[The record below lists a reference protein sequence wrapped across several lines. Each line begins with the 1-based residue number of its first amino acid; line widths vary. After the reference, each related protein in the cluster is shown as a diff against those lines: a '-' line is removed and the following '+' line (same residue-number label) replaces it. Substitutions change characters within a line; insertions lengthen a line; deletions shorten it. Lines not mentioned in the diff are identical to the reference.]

1 MANLKELKNRITSVT
16 STQKIT
22 KAMQM
27 VAAAKLRR
35 AQEAAEQSR
44 PYAQRMER
52 MIASV
57 ASNLP
62 SLDTAPPMVVGSGK
76 DDVHL
81 LVVVTAERG
90 LCGAFNSNI
99 VRAVRRRVV
108 ELRDAGKTVKLYCV
122 GRKGQE
128 SLRRDLDDLIV
139 EYITLREVRQL
150 SFADARPIAEQIS
163 QMFTDGQFDVC
174 TVFYNAFKSVI
185 SQVVTDQQLIPV
197 KLPDPE
203 AVAAAGTGDDGA
215 VDLGGAIYEYEPE
228 ENDLLGV
235 LVPRNMAV
243 QIYRSLLES
252 GAAEHAARMTSMDSA
267 TRNAGDMIDGLTL
280 TYNRTRQAIIT
291 KELIEIVSGAEAL

>member
-35 AQEAAEQSR
+35 AQEAAENSR

-62 SLDTAPPMVVGSGK
+62 SLDAAPPLVVGTGK

-90 LCGAFNSNI
+90 LCGAFNTNI
-99 VRAVRRRVV
+99 VRTVRARAR
-108 ELRDAGKTVKLYCV
+108 ELKDSGKTVKLFCV

-128 SLRRDLDDLIV
+128 SLRRDMEDDIV
-139 EYITLREVRQL
+139 EYVTLRDVKQL
-150 SFADARPIAEQIS
+150 SFTDIRQVAEQIS
-163 QMFTDGQFDVC
+163 QMFADGEFDVC
-174 TVFYNAFKSVI
+174 TVYFNAFKSVI

-197 KLPDPE
+197 KLPDPDAE
-203 AVAAAGTGDDGA
+203 ADEDT

-235 LVPRNMAV
+235 LVPRNISV

-252 GAAEHAARMTSMDSA
+252 SAAEQAARMTSMDSA
-267 TRNAGDMIDGLTL
+267 TRNAGDMIDALTL

>member
-35 AQEAAEQSR
+35 AQEAAENSR

-62 SLDTAPPMVVGSGK
+62 SLDVAPPMVVGRGK
-76 DDVHL
+76 DDIHL

-90 LCGAFNSNI
+90 LCGAFNTNI
-99 VRAVRRRVV
+99 VRTVRAKAR
-108 ELRDAGKTVKLYCV
+108 ELKEIGKTVKLFCV

-128 SLRRDLDDLIV
+128 SLRRDMEDDIV
-139 EYITLREVRQL
+139 EYITLRDVKQL
-150 SFADARPIAEQIS
+150 SFADIRPVAEKIS
-163 QMFTDGQFDVC
+163 QMFADDEFDVC
-174 TVFYNAFKSVI
+174 TVYFNAFKSVI

-197 KLPDPE
+197 KLPDPDAE
-203 AVAAAGTGDDGA
+203 ANEDM

-235 LVPRNMAV
+235 LVPRNISV

-252 GAAEHAARMTSMDSA
+252 SAAEQAARMTSMDNA
-267 TRNAGDMIDGLTL
+267 TRNAGDMIDALTL

>member
-35 AQEAAEQSR
+35 AQDAAEQSR
-44 PYAQRMER
+44 PYAERMER

-99 VRAVRRRVV
+99 VRAIRRRVI
-108 ELRDAGKTVKLYCV
+108 ELRNGDKTVKLYCV

-128 SLRRDLDDLIV
+128 SLRRDLSDLIV
-139 EYITLREVRQL
+139 EYVTLREVRQL
-150 SFADARPIAEQIS
+150 SFANARPIAEQIA
-163 QMFTDGQFDVC
+163 QMFNDGEFDVC
-174 TVFYNAFKSVI
+174 TVYYNAFKSVI
-185 SQVVTDQQLIPV
+185 SQIVTDQQLIPV
-197 KLPDPE
+197 KLPE
-203 AVAAAGTGDDGA
+203 ASAAASEADNA
-215 VDLGGAIYEYEPE
+215 ADLGGAIYEYEPE

-243 QIYRSLLES
+243 QIYRALLES

>member
-35 AQEAAEQSR
+35 AQEAAENSR

-62 SLDTAPPMVVGSGK
+62 SLDVAPPMVVGRGK
-76 DDVHL
+76 DDIHL

-90 LCGAFNSNI
+90 LCGAFNTNI
-99 VRAVRRRVV
+99 VRTVRAKARKLK
-108 ELRDAGKTVKLYCV
+108 EIGKTVKLFCV

-128 SLRRDLDDLIV
+128 SLRRDMEDDIV
-139 EYITLREVRQL
+139 EYITLRDVKQL
-150 SFADARPIAEQIS
+150 SFADIRPVAEKIS
-163 QMFTDGQFDVC
+163 QMFADDEFDVC
-174 TVFYNAFKSVI
+174 TVYFNAFKSVI

-197 KLPDPE
+197 KLPDPDAE
-203 AVAAAGTGDDGA
+203 ADEDT
-215 VDLGGAIYEYEPE
+215 VDLGGAIFEYEPE

-235 LVPRNMAV
+235 LVPRNISV

-252 GAAEHAARMTSMDSA
+252 SAAEQAARMTSMDNA
-267 TRNAGDMIDGLTL
+267 TRNAGDMIDALTL

>member
-62 SLDTAPPMVVGSGK
+62 SLDNAPPLVAGTGK
-76 DDVHL
+76 EDVHL

-90 LCGAFNSNI
+90 LCGAFNTNVI
-99 VRAVRRRVV
+99 RAVRRRAV
-108 ELRDAGKTVKLYCV
+108 ELRDQGKEVKLFCV
-122 GRKGQE
+122 GRKGEE
-128 SLRRDLDDLIV
+128 SLRRDMGDDIV
-139 EYITLREVRQL
+139 EYVTLREVKNI
-150 SFADARPIAEQIS
+150 SFVDARPIAEKLS
-163 QMFTDGQFDVC
+163 QMSTDGEFDVC
-174 TVFYNAFKSVI
+174 TVYYNAFKSVI
-185 SQVVTDQQLIPV
+185 SQVVTAQQLIPV
-197 KLPDPE
+197 SLPDE
-203 AVAAAGTGDDGA
+203 DAVADEDA
-215 VDLGGAIYEYEPE
+215 VDLGGAIYDYEPE
-228 ENDLLGV
+228 EDDLLGV
-235 LVPRNMAV
+235 LVPRNMSV

-252 GAAEHAARMTSMDSA
+252 GAAEHAARMTSMDNA

>member
-35 AQEAAEQSR
+35 AQEAAENSR

-62 SLDTAPPMVVGSGK
+62 SLDAAPPMVVGTGK

-90 LCGAFNSNI
+90 LCGAFNTNI
-99 VRAVRRRVV
+99 VRTVRARAR
-108 ELRDAGKTVKLYCV
+108 ELKDSGKTVKLFCV

-128 SLRRDLDDLIV
+128 SLRRDMEDDIV
-139 EYITLREVRQL
+139 EYVTLRDVKQL
-150 SFADARPIAEQIS
+150 SFADIRQVAEKIS
-163 QMFTDGQFDVC
+163 QMFADGEFDVC
-174 TVFYNAFKSVI
+174 TVYFNAFKSVI

-197 KLPDPE
+197 KLPDPDAE
-203 AVAAAGTGDDGA
+203 ADENS

-235 LVPRNMAV
+235 LVPRNISV

-252 GAAEHAARMTSMDSA
+252 SAAEQAARMTSMDNA
-267 TRNAGDMIDGLTL
+267 TRNAGDMIDALTL

>member
-35 AQEAAEQSR
+35 AQDAAEQSR
-44 PYAQRMER
+44 PYAERMER

-99 VRAVRRRVV
+99 VRAIRRRVI
-108 ELRDAGKTVKLYCV
+108 ELRNGDKTVKLYCV

-128 SLRRDLDDLIV
+128 SLRRDLSDLIV
-139 EYITLREVRQL
+139 EYVTLREVRQL
-150 SFADARPIAEQIS
+150 SFANARPIAEQIA
-163 QMFTDGQFDVC
+163 QMFSDGEFDVC
-174 TVFYNAFKSVI
+174 TVYYNAFKSVI

-197 KLPDPE
+197 KLPE
-203 AVAAAGTGDDGA
+203 ASAAASEADNA
-215 VDLGGAIYEYEPE
+215 ADLGGAIYEYEPE

-243 QIYRSLLES
+243 QIYRALLES

>member
-35 AQEAAEQSR
+35 AQEAAENSR

-62 SLDTAPPMVVGSGK
+62 SLDVSPPMVVGRGK
-76 DDVHL
+76 DDIHL

-90 LCGAFNSNI
+90 LCGAFNTNI
-99 VRAVRRRVV
+99 VRTVRAKAR
-108 ELRDAGKTVKLYCV
+108 ELKEIGKTVKLFCV

-128 SLRRDLDDLIV
+128 SLRRDMEDDIV
-139 EYITLREVRQL
+139 EYITLRDVKQL
-150 SFADARPIAEQIS
+150 SFADIRPVAEKIS
-163 QMFTDGQFDVC
+163 QMFADDEFDVC
-174 TVFYNAFKSVI
+174 TVYFNAFKSVI

-197 KLPDPE
+197 KLPDPDAE
-203 AVAAAGTGDDGA
+203 ADEDT

-235 LVPRNMAV
+235 LVPRNISV

-252 GAAEHAARMTSMDSA
+252 SAAEQAARMTSMDNA
-267 TRNAGDMIDGLTL
+267 TRNAGDMIDALTL

>member
-35 AQEAAEQSR
+35 AQEAAVNSR

-62 SLDTAPPMVVGSGK
+62 SLDVAPPMVVGRGK
-76 DDVHL
+76 DDIHL

-90 LCGAFNSNI
+90 LCGAFNTNI
-99 VRAVRRRVV
+99 VRTVRAKAR
-108 ELRDAGKTVKLYCV
+108 ELKEIGKTVKLFCV

-128 SLRRDLDDLIV
+128 SLRRDMEDDIV
-139 EYITLREVRQL
+139 EYITLRDVKQL
-150 SFADARPIAEQIS
+150 SFADIRPVAEKIS
-163 QMFTDGQFDVC
+163 QMFADDEFDVC
-174 TVFYNAFKSVI
+174 TVYFNAFKSVI

-197 KLPDPE
+197 KLPDPDAE
-203 AVAAAGTGDDGA
+203 ADEDT
-215 VDLGGAIYEYEPE
+215 VDLGGAIFEYEPE

-235 LVPRNMAV
+235 LVPRNISV

-252 GAAEHAARMTSMDSA
+252 SAAEQAARMTSMDNA
-267 TRNAGDMIDGLTL
+267 TRNAGDMIDALTL

>member
-44 PYAQRMER
+44 PYANRMER

-62 SLDTAPPMVVGSGK
+62 SLDSAPPLVVGSGK

-99 VRAVRRRVV
+99 VRAVRQKAK
-108 ELRDAGKTVKLYCV
+108 ELQEEGKTVKLFCV
-122 GRKGQE
+122 GRKGEE
-128 SLRRDLDDLIV
+128 SLRRDMEDRIA
-139 EYITLREVRQL
+139 EYITLREVKNL
-150 SFADARPIAEQIS
+150 TFADARPIAEKLS
-163 QMFTDGQFDVC
+163 QMFNDGEFDVC

-185 SQVVTDQQLIPV
+185 SQVVTEQQLIPV

-203 AVAAAGTGDDGA
+203 AADDDDA
-215 VDLGGAIYEYEPE
+215 VDLGGAIYDYEPE

-235 LVPRNMAV
+235 LVPRNMSV

-252 GAAEHAARMTSMDSA
+252 SAAEQAARMTSMDNA
-267 TRNAGDMIDGLTL
+267 TRNAGDMIDSLTL

>member
-35 AQEAAEQSR
+35 AQDAAEQSR
-44 PYAQRMER
+44 PYAERMER

-99 VRAVRRRVV
+99 VRAIRRRVI
-108 ELRDAGKTVKLYCV
+108 ELRNGDKTVKLYCV

-128 SLRRDLDDLIV
+128 SLRRDLSDLIV
-139 EYITLREVRQL
+139 EYVTLREVRQL
-150 SFADARPIAEQIS
+150 SFANARPIAEQIA
-163 QMFTDGQFDVC
+163 QMFSDGEFDVC
-174 TVFYNAFKSVI
+174 TVYYNAFKSVI
-185 SQVVTDQQLIPV
+185 SQIVTDQQLIPV
-197 KLPDPE
+197 KLRE
-203 AVAAAGTGDDGA
+203 ASAAASEADNA
-215 VDLGGAIYEYEPE
+215 ADLGGAIYEYEPE

-243 QIYRSLLES
+243 QIYRALLES

>member
-1 MANLKELKNRITSVT
+1 MANLKELKNRITSVK

-44 PYAQRMER
+44 PYAERMER

-62 SLDTAPPMVVGSGK
+62 SLDNAPPLVVGTGK
-76 DDVHL
+76 DGVHL
-81 LVVVTAERG
+81 LVAVTAERG

-99 VRAVRRRVV
+99 IRAVRRRAI
-108 ELRDAGKTVKLYCV
+108 ELQDQGKTVKLFCV
-122 GRKGQE
+122 GRKGEE
-128 SLRRDLDDLIV
+128 SLRRDMADIIV
-139 EYITLREVRQL
+139 EYVTLREVKNI
-150 SFADARPIAEQIS
+150 SFADARPIAEKLS
-163 QMFTDGQFDVC
+163 QMFTDGEFDVC
-174 TVFYNAFKSVI
+174 TVYYNAFKSVI
-185 SQVVTDQQLIPV
+185 SQVVTAQQLIPV
-197 KLPDPE
+197 SLPDPE
-203 AVAAAGTGDDGA
+203 AATDDDA

-235 LVPRNMAV
+235 LVPRNMSV

-252 GAAEHAARMTSMDSA
+252 GAAEHAARMTSMDNA

>member
-35 AQEAAEQSR
+35 AQEAAENSR

-62 SLDTAPPMVVGSGK
+62 SLDAAPPLVVGTGK

-81 LVVVTAERG
+81 MVVVTAERG
-90 LCGAFNSNI
+90 LCGAFNTNI
-99 VRAVRRRVV
+99 VRTVRARAR
-108 ELRDAGKTVKLYCV
+108 ELKDSGKTVKLFCV

-128 SLRRDLDDLIV
+128 SLRRDMEDDIV
-139 EYITLREVRQL
+139 EYVTLRDVKQL
-150 SFADARPIAEQIS
+150 SFADIRQVAEKIS
-163 QMFTDGQFDVC
+163 QMFADGEFDVC
-174 TVFYNAFKSVI
+174 TVYFNAFKSVI

-197 KLPDPE
+197 KLPDPDAE
-203 AVAAAGTGDDGA
+203 ADEDSVG
-215 VDLGGAIYEYEPE
+215 LGGAIYEYEPE

-235 LVPRNMAV
+235 LVPRNISV

-252 GAAEHAARMTSMDSA
+252 SAAEQAARMTSMDNA
-267 TRNAGDMIDGLTL
+267 TRNAGDMIDALTL

>member
-35 AQEAAEQSR
+35 AQEAAENSR

-62 SLDTAPPMVVGSGK
+62 SLDAAPPMVVGTGK

-90 LCGAFNSNI
+90 LCGAFNTNI
-99 VRAVRRRVV
+99 VRTVRARAR
-108 ELRDAGKTVKLYCV
+108 ELKDSGKTVKLFCV

-128 SLRRDLDDLIV
+128 SLRRDMEDDIV
-139 EYITLREVRQL
+139 EYVTLRDIKQL
-150 SFADARPIAEQIS
+150 SFADIRQVAEKIS
-163 QMFTDGQFDVC
+163 QMFADGEFDVC
-174 TVFYNAFKSVI
+174 TVYFNAFKSVI

-197 KLPDPE
+197 KLPDPDAE
-203 AVAAAGTGDDGA
+203 ADEDS

-235 LVPRNMAV
+235 LVPRNISV

-252 GAAEHAARMTSMDSA
+252 SAAEQAARMTSMDNA
-267 TRNAGDMIDGLTL
+267 TRNAGDMIDALTL

>member
-35 AQEAAEQSR
+35 AQEAAENSR

-62 SLDTAPPMVVGSGK
+62 SLDVAPPMVVGRGK
-76 DDVHL
+76 VDIHL

-90 LCGAFNSNI
+90 LCGAFNTNI
-99 VRAVRRRVV
+99 VRTVRAKAR
-108 ELRDAGKTVKLYCV
+108 ELKKIGKTVKLFCV

-128 SLRRDLDDLIV
+128 SLRRDMEDDII
-139 EYITLREVRQL
+139 EYITLRDVKQL
-150 SFADARPIAEQIS
+150 SFADIRPVAEKIT
-163 QMFTDGQFDVC
+163 QMFSDDEFDVC
-174 TVFYNAFKSVI
+174 TVYFNAFKSVI

-197 KLPDPE
+197 KLPAPDAE
-203 AVAAAGTGDDGA
+203 ADEDS

-235 LVPRNMAV
+235 LVPRNISV

-252 GAAEHAARMTSMDSA
+252 SAAEQAARMTSMDNA
-267 TRNAGDMIDGLTL
+267 TRNAGDMIDALTL

>member
-35 AQEAAEQSR
+35 AQEAAENSR

-62 SLDTAPPMVVGSGK
+62 SLDVAPPMVVGRGK
-76 DDVHL
+76 DDIHL

-90 LCGAFNSNI
+90 LCGAFNTNI
-99 VRAVRRRVV
+99 VRTVRAKAR
-108 ELRDAGKTVKLYCV
+108 ELKEIGKSVKLFCV

-128 SLRRDLDDLIV
+128 GLRRDMEDDIV
-139 EYITLREVRQL
+139 EYVTLRDVKQL
-150 SFADARPIAEQIS
+150 SFADIRPVAEKIT
-163 QMFTDGQFDVC
+163 QMFADGEFDVC
-174 TVFYNAFKSVI
+174 TVYFNAFKSVI

-197 KLPDPE
+197 KLPDPDAE
-203 AVAAAGTGDDGA
+203 ADEDT
-215 VDLGGAIYEYEPE
+215 VDLGGAIFEYEPE

-235 LVPRNMAV
+235 LVPRNISV

-252 GAAEHAARMTSMDSA
+252 SAAEQAARMTSMDNA
-267 TRNAGDMIDGLTL
+267 TRNAGDMIDALTL

>member
-35 AQEAAEQSR
+35 AQEAAENSR

-62 SLDTAPPMVVGSGK
+62 SLDAAPPMVVGTGK

-90 LCGAFNSNI
+90 LCGAFNTNI
-99 VRAVRRRVV
+99 VRTVRARAR
-108 ELRDAGKTVKLYCV
+108 ELKDSGKTIKLFCV

-128 SLRRDLDDLIV
+128 SLRRDMEDDIV
-139 EYITLREVRQL
+139 EYVTLRDVKQL
-150 SFADARPIAEQIS
+150 SFADIRQVAEKIS
-163 QMFTDGQFDVC
+163 QMFADGEFDVC
-174 TVFYNAFKSVI
+174 TVYFNAFKSVI

-197 KLPDPE
+197 KLPDPDAE
-203 AVAAAGTGDDGA
+203 ADEDS

-235 LVPRNMAV
+235 LVPRNISV

-252 GAAEHAARMTSMDSA
+252 SAAEQAARMTSMDNA
-267 TRNAGDMIDGLTL
+267 TRNAGDMIDALTL

>member
-35 AQEAAEQSR
+35 AQEAAENSR

-62 SLDTAPPMVVGSGK
+62 SLDVAPPMVVGRGK
-76 DDVHL
+76 DDIHL

-90 LCGAFNSNI
+90 LCGAFNTNI
-99 VRAVRRRVV
+99 VRTVRAKAR
-108 ELRDAGKTVKLYCV
+108 ELKEIGKSVKLFCV

-128 SLRRDLDDLIV
+128 GLRRDMEDDIV
-139 EYITLREVRQL
+139 EYVTLRDVKQL
-150 SFADARPIAEQIS
+150 SFADIRPVAEKIT
-163 QMFTDGQFDVC
+163 QMFADGEFDVC
-174 TVFYNAFKSVI
+174 TVYFNAFKSVI

-197 KLPDPE
+197 KLPDPDAE
-203 AVAAAGTGDDGA
+203 ADEDMVE
-215 VDLGGAIYEYEPE
+215 LGGAIYEYEPE

-235 LVPRNMAV
+235 LVPRNISV

-252 GAAEHAARMTSMDSA
+252 SAAEQAARMTSMDNA
-267 TRNAGDMIDGLTL
+267 TRNAGDMIDALTL

>member
-35 AQEAAEQSR
+35 AQEAAENSR

-57 ASNLP
+57 AANLP
-62 SLDTAPPMVVGSGK
+62 SLDTAPPLVVGTGK

-81 LVVVTAERG
+81 LLVVTAERG
-90 LCGAFNSNI
+90 LCGAFNTNI
-99 VRAVRRRVV
+99 IRAVQKKTRA
-108 ELRDAGKTVKLYCV
+108 LRDAGKTVKLFCV

-128 SLRRDLDDLIV
+128 GLRRDFGDLIV
-139 EYITLREVRQL
+139 EYITLRDVKQM
-150 SFADARPIAEQIS
+150 SFADIRPIAEKLL
-163 QMFTDGQFDVC
+163 QMFTDGEFDVC
-174 TVFYNAFKSVI
+174 TLYFNAFKSVI

-197 KLPDPE
+197 KLPDADAE
-203 AVAAAGTGDDGA
+203 IDEDAD
-215 VDLGGAIYEYEPE
+215 DLGGAIYEYEPE
-228 ENDLLGV
+228 EDDLLGV
-235 LVPRNMAV
+235 LVPRNISV

-252 GAAEHAARMTSMDSA
+252 GAAEQAARMTSMDNA
-267 TRNAGDMIDGLTL
+267 TRNAGDMIDSLTL

>member
-35 AQEAAEQSR
+35 AQEAAENSR

-57 ASNLP
+57 TANLP
-62 SLDTAPPMVVGSGK
+62 SLDTAPPLVVGTGK

-81 LVVVTAERG
+81 LLVVTAERG
-90 LCGAFNSNI
+90 LCGAFNTNI
-99 VRAVRRRVV
+99 IRAVQAKVRA
-108 ELRDAGKTVKLYCV
+108 LRDAGKQVKLFCV

-128 SLRRDLDDLIV
+128 GLRRELGDEIV
-139 EYITLREVRQL
+139 EYVTLRDVKQL
-150 SFADARPIAEQIS
+150 SFADIRPIAEKLS
-163 QMFTDGQFDVC
+163 QMFTDGEFDVC
-174 TVFYNAFKSVI
+174 TLYYNAFKSVI

-197 KLPDPE
+197 KLPDAE
-203 AVAAAGTGDDGA
+203 AEADEDA

-228 ENDLLGV
+228 EDDLLGV
-235 LVPRNMAV
+235 LVPRNIAV

-252 GAAEHAARMTSMDSA
+252 GAAEQAARMTSMDNA
-267 TRNAGDMIDGLTL
+267 TRNAGDMIDSLTL

>member
-62 SLDTAPPMVVGSGK
+62 SLDNAPPLVAGTGK
-76 DDVHL
+76 EDVHL

-90 LCGAFNSNI
+90 LCGAFNTNVI
-99 VRAVRRRVV
+99 RAVRRRAV
-108 ELRDAGKTVKLYCV
+108 ELRDQGKEVKLFCV
-122 GRKGQE
+122 GRKGEE
-128 SLRRDLDDLIV
+128 SLRRDMGDDIV
-139 EYITLREVRQL
+139 EYVTLREVKNI
-150 SFADARPIAEQIS
+150 SFVDARPIAEKLS
-163 QMFTDGQFDVC
+163 QMFTDGEFDVC
-174 TVFYNAFKSVI
+174 TVYYNAFKSVI
-185 SQVVTDQQLIPV
+185 SQVVTAQQLIPV
-197 KLPDPE
+197 SLPDE
-203 AVAAAGTGDDGA
+203 DAVADEDA
-215 VDLGGAIYEYEPE
+215 VDLGGAIYDYEPE
-228 ENDLLGV
+228 EDDLLGV
-235 LVPRNMAV
+235 LVPRNMSV

-252 GAAEHAARMTSMDSA
+252 GAAEHAARMTSMDNA
-267 TRNAGDMIDGLTL
+267 TRNAGDLIDGLTL

>member
-35 AQEAAEQSR
+35 AQEAAENSR

-62 SLDTAPPMVVGSGK
+62 SLDVAPPMVVGRGK
-76 DDVHL
+76 DDIHL

-90 LCGAFNSNI
+90 LCGAFNTNI
-99 VRAVRRRVV
+99 VRTVRAKAR
-108 ELRDAGKTVKLYCV
+108 ELKEIGKTVKLFCV

-128 SLRRDLDDLIV
+128 SLRRDMEDDIV
-139 EYITLREVRQL
+139 EYITLRDVKQL
-150 SFADARPIAEQIS
+150 SFADIRPVAEKIS
-163 QMFTDGQFDVC
+163 QMFADDEFDVC
-174 TVFYNAFKSVI
+174 TVYFNAFKSVI

-197 KLPDPE
+197 KLPDPDAE
-203 AVAAAGTGDDGA
+203 ADEDT

-235 LVPRNMAV
+235 LVPRNISV

-252 GAAEHAARMTSMDSA
+252 SAAEQAARMTSMDNA
-267 TRNAGDMIDGLTL
+267 TRNAGDMIDALTL

>member
-35 AQEAAEQSR
+35 AQEAAENSR

-52 MIASV
+52 MISSV
-57 ASNLP
+57 AANLP
-62 SLDTAPPMVVGSGK
+62 SLDTAPPLVVGTGK

-81 LVVVTAERG
+81 LLVVTAERG
-90 LCGAFNSNI
+90 LCGAFNTNI
-99 VRAVRRRVV
+99 IRAVQKETRA
-108 ELRDAGKTVKLYCV
+108 LRDAGKTVKLFCV
-122 GRKGQE
+122 GRKGLE
-128 SLRRDLDDLIV
+128 GLRRDFGDLIV
-139 EYITLREVRQL
+139 EYVTLRDVKQL
-150 SFADARPIAEQIS
+150 SFSDIRPIAEKLS
-163 QMFTDGQFDVC
+163 QMFADGEFDVC
-174 TVFYNAFKSVI
+174 TLYFNAFKSVI

-197 KLPDPE
+197 KLPE
-203 AVAAAGTGDDGA
+203 AEAESAENAGGDAD
-215 VDLGGAIYEYEPE
+215 DLGGAIYEYEPE

-235 LVPRNMAV
+235 LVPRNISV

-252 GAAEHAARMTSMDSA
+252 GAAEQAARMTSMDNA
-267 TRNAGDMIDGLTL
+267 TRNAGDMIDSLTL

>member
-35 AQEAAEQSR
+35 AQEAAENSR

-62 SLDTAPPMVVGSGK
+62 SLDAAPPMVVGTGK

-90 LCGAFNSNI
+90 LCGAFNTNI
-99 VRAVRRRVV
+99 VRAVRAKAR
-108 ELRDAGKTVKLYCV
+108 ELKDSGKTVKLFCV

-128 SLRRDLDDLIV
+128 SLRRDMEDDIV
-139 EYITLREVRQL
+139 EYVTLRDVKQL
-150 SFADARPIAEQIS
+150 SFADIRPVAEKIS
-163 QMFTDGQFDVC
+163 QMFSDSEFDVC
-174 TVFYNAFKSVI
+174 TVYFNAFKSVI
-185 SQVVTDQQLIPV
+185 SQIVTDQQLIPV
-197 KLPDPE
+197 KLPDPDAE
-203 AVAAAGTGDDGA
+203 ADEDT

-235 LVPRNMAV
+235 LVPRNISV

-252 GAAEHAARMTSMDSA
+252 SAAEQAARMTSMDNA
-267 TRNAGDMIDGLTL
+267 TRNAGDMIDALTL

>member
-35 AQEAAEQSR
+35 AQEAAENSR

-62 SLDTAPPMVVGSGK
+62 SLDAAPPMVVGTGK

-90 LCGAFNSNI
+90 LCGAFNTNI
-99 VRAVRRRVV
+99 VRTVRARAR
-108 ELRDAGKTVKLYCV
+108 ELKDSGKTVKLFCV

-128 SLRRDLDDLIV
+128 SLRRDMEDDIV
-139 EYITLREVRQL
+139 EYVTLRDVKQL
-150 SFADARPIAEQIS
+150 SFADIRQVAEKVS
-163 QMFTDGQFDVC
+163 QMFADGEFDVC
-174 TVFYNAFKSVI
+174 TVYFNAFKSVI

-197 KLPDPE
+197 KLPDPDAE
-203 AVAAAGTGDDGA
+203 ADEDM
-215 VDLGGAIYEYEPE
+215 VDLGGAIYEFEPE

-235 LVPRNMAV
+235 LVPRNISI

-252 GAAEHAARMTSMDSA
+252 SAAEQAARMTSMDNA
-267 TRNAGDMIDGLTL
+267 TRNAGDMIDALTL

>member
-35 AQEAAEQSR
+35 AQEVAEQSR

-62 SLDTAPPMVVGSGK
+62 SLDNAPPLVAGTGK
-76 DDVHL
+76 EDVHL

-90 LCGAFNSNI
+90 LCGAFNTNVI
-99 VRAVRRRVV
+99 RAVRRRAV
-108 ELRDAGKTVKLYCV
+108 ELRDQGKEVKLFCV
-122 GRKGQE
+122 GRKGEE
-128 SLRRDLDDLIV
+128 SLRRDMGDDIV
-139 EYITLREVRQL
+139 EYVTLREVKNI
-150 SFADARPIAEQIS
+150 SFVDARPIAEKLS
-163 QMFTDGQFDVC
+163 QMFTDGEFDVC
-174 TVFYNAFKSVI
+174 TVYYNAFKSVI
-185 SQVVTDQQLIPV
+185 SQVVTAQQLIPV
-197 KLPDPE
+197 SLPDE
-203 AVAAAGTGDDGA
+203 DAVADEDA
-215 VDLGGAIYEYEPE
+215 VDLGGAIYDYEPE
-228 ENDLLGV
+228 EDDLLGV
-235 LVPRNMAV
+235 LVPRNMSV

-252 GAAEHAARMTSMDSA
+252 GAAEHAARMTSMDNA

>member
-35 AQEAAEQSR
+35 AQDAAEQSR

-99 VRAVRRRVV
+99 VRAIRRQVIA
-108 ELRDAGKTVKLYCV
+108 LRNDGKTVKLYCV

-128 SLRRDLDDLIV
+128 SLRRDLEDLIV
-139 EYITLREVRQL
+139 EYVTLREVRQL
-150 SFADARPIAEQIS
+150 SFANARPIAEQIA
-163 QMFTDGQFDVC
+163 QMFNDGEFDVC
-174 TVFYNAFKSVI
+174 TVYYNAFKSVI

-203 AVAAAGTGDDGA
+203 AAAAAEGGDDGA

-243 QIYRSLLES
+243 QIYRALLES

>member
-35 AQEAAEQSR
+35 AQEAAENSR

-57 ASNLP
+57 TANLP
-62 SLDTAPPMVVGSGK
+62 SLDTAPPLVVGTGK

-81 LVVVTAERG
+81 LLVVTAERG
-90 LCGAFNSNI
+90 LCGAFNTNI
-99 VRAVRRRVV
+99 IRAVQAKVRA
-108 ELRDAGKTVKLYCV
+108 LRDAGKTVKLFCV

-128 SLRRDLDDLIV
+128 GLRRDLGDQIV
-139 EYITLREVRQL
+139 EYVTLRDVKRL
-150 SFADARPIAEQIS
+150 SFADIRPIAEKLS
-163 QMFTDGQFDVC
+163 QMFADGEFDVC
-174 TVFYNAFKSVI
+174 TLYYNAFKSVI

-197 KLPDPE
+197 KLPDAE
-203 AVAAAGTGDDGA
+203 AEAEEDA

-228 ENDLLGV
+228 EEDLLGV
-235 LVPRNMAV
+235 LVPRNIAV

-252 GAAEHAARMTSMDSA
+252 GAAEQAARMTSMDNA
-267 TRNAGDMIDGLTL
+267 TRNAGDMIDSLTL

>member
-35 AQEAAEQSR
+35 AQEAAENSR

-62 SLDTAPPMVVGSGK
+62 SLDVAPPMVVGRGK
-76 DDVHL
+76 DDIHL

-90 LCGAFNSNI
+90 LCGAFNTNI
-99 VRAVRRRVV
+99 VRTVRAKAR
-108 ELRDAGKTVKLYCV
+108 ELKEIGKTVKLFCV

-128 SLRRDLDDLIV
+128 SLRRDMEDDIV
-139 EYITLREVRQL
+139 EYITLRDVKQL
-150 SFADARPIAEQIS
+150 SFADIRPVAEKIS
-163 QMFTDGQFDVC
+163 QMFADDEFDED
-174 TVFYNAFKSVI
+174 T
-185 SQVVTDQQLIPV
+185 
-197 KLPDPE
+197 
-203 AVAAAGTGDDGA
+203 
-215 VDLGGAIYEYEPE
+215 VDLGGAIFEYEPE

-235 LVPRNMAV
+235 LVPRNISV

-252 GAAEHAARMTSMDSA
+252 SAAEQAARMTSMDNA
-267 TRNAGDMIDGLTL
+267 TRNAGDMIDALTL

>member
-35 AQEAAEQSR
+35 AQEAAVNSR

-62 SLDTAPPMVVGSGK
+62 SLDAAPPLVVGTGK

-90 LCGAFNSNI
+90 LCGAFNTNI
-99 VRAVRRRVV
+99 VRTVRAKARALK
-108 ELRDAGKTVKLYCV
+108 EIGKSVKLFCV

-128 SLRRDLDDLIV
+128 GLRRDMEDDIV
-139 EYITLREVRQL
+139 EYVTLRDVKQL
-150 SFADARPIAEQIS
+150 SFADIRPVAEKIS
-163 QMFTDGQFDVC
+163 QMFADDEFDVC
-174 TVFYNAFKSVI
+174 TVYFNAFKSVI

-197 KLPDPE
+197 KLPDPDAE
-203 AVAAAGTGDDGA
+203 ADEDT
-215 VDLGGAIYEYEPE
+215 VDLGGAIFEYEPE

-235 LVPRNMAV
+235 LVPRNISV

-252 GAAEHAARMTSMDSA
+252 SAAEQAARMTSMDNA
-267 TRNAGDMIDGLTL
+267 TRNAGDMIDALTL

>member
-35 AQEAAEQSR
+35 AQEAAENSR

-57 ASNLP
+57 AANLP
-62 SLDTAPPMVVGSGK
+62 SLDTAPPLVVGTGK

-81 LVVVTAERG
+81 LLVVTAERG
-90 LCGAFNSNI
+90 LCGAFNTNI
-99 VRAVRRRVV
+99 IRAVQKETRA
-108 ELRDAGKTVKLYCV
+108 LRDAGKTVKLFCV

-128 SLRRDLDDLIV
+128 GLRRDFGDLIV
-139 EYITLREVRQL
+139 EYVTLRDVKQL
-150 SFADARPIAEQIS
+150 SFSDIRPIAEKLS
-163 QMFTDGQFDVC
+163 QMFTDGEFDVC
-174 TVFYNAFKSVI
+174 TLYFNAFKSVI

-197 KLPDPE
+197 KLPE
-203 AVAAAGTGDDGA
+203 AEAESAKNAGGDAD
-215 VDLGGAIYEYEPE
+215 DLGGAIYEYEPE
-228 ENDLLGV
+228 ENDLLGI
-235 LVPRNMAV
+235 LVPRNISV

-252 GAAEHAARMTSMDSA
+252 GAAEQAARMTSMDNA
-267 TRNAGDMIDGLTL
+267 TRNAGDMINDLTQS
-280 TYNRTRQAIIT
+280 YNRQRQAVIT
-291 KELIEIVSGAEAL
+291 KELIEIISGADAL

>member
-44 PYAQRMER
+44 PYAERMER

-99 VRAVRRRVV
+99 VRAVRRRVI
-108 ELRDAGKTVKLYCV
+108 ELRNSGKTVKLYCV

-128 SLRRDLDDLIV
+128 SLRRDLADLIV
-139 EYITLREVRQL
+139 EYVTLREVRQL
-150 SFADARPIAEQIS
+150 SFANARPIAEQIA
-163 QMFTDGQFDVC
+163 QMFADDEFDVC
-174 TVFYNAFKSVI
+174 TVYYNAFKSVI
-185 SQVVTDQQLIPV
+185 SQVVTNQQLIPV

-203 AVAAAGTGDDGA
+203 AIAAADSE

-243 QIYRSLLES
+243 QIYRALLES

-267 TRNAGDMIDGLTL
+267 TRNAGDMIEGLTL

>member
-35 AQEAAEQSR
+35 AQEAAENSR
-44 PYAQRMER
+44 PYAQRRER

-57 ASNLP
+57 AANLP
-62 SLDTAPPMVVGSGK
+62 SLDTAPPLVVGTGK

-81 LVVVTAERG
+81 LLVVTAERG
-90 LCGAFNSNI
+90 LCGAFNTNI
-99 VRAVRRRVV
+99 IRAVQKETRA
-108 ELRDAGKTVKLYCV
+108 LRDAGKTVKLFCV

-128 SLRRDLDDLIV
+128 GLRRDFGDLIV
-139 EYITLREVRQL
+139 EYVTLRDVKQL
-150 SFADARPIAEQIS
+150 SFSDIRPIAEKLS
-163 QMFTDGQFDVC
+163 QMFTDGEFDVC
-174 TVFYNAFKSVI
+174 TLYFNAFKSVI

-197 KLPDPE
+197 KLPE
-203 AVAAAGTGDDGA
+203 AEAESAENAGGDAD
-215 VDLGGAIYEYEPE
+215 DLGGAIYEYEPE

-235 LVPRNMAV
+235 LVPRNISV

-252 GAAEHAARMTSMDSA
+252 GAAEQAARMTSMDNA
-267 TRNAGDMIDGLTL
+267 TRNAGDMIDSLTL

>member
-35 AQEAAEQSR
+35 AQEAAENSR

-57 ASNLP
+57 AANLP
-62 SLDTAPPMVVGSGK
+62 SLDTAPPLVVGTGK

-81 LVVVTAERG
+81 LLVVTAERG
-90 LCGAFNSNI
+90 LCGAFNTNI
-99 VRAVRRRVV
+99 IRAVQKETRA
-108 ELRDAGKTVKLYCV
+108 LRDAGKTVKLFCV

-128 SLRRDLDDLIV
+128 GLRRDFGDLIV
-139 EYITLREVRQL
+139 EYVTLRDVKQL
-150 SFADARPIAEQIS
+150 SFSDIRPIAEKLS
-163 QMFTDGQFDVC
+163 QMFTDGEFDVC
-174 TVFYNAFKSVI
+174 TLYFNAFKSVI

-197 KLPDPE
+197 KLPE
-203 AVAAAGTGDDGA
+203 AEAKSAENAGGDAD
-215 VDLGGAIYEYEPE
+215 DLGGAIYEYEPE

-235 LVPRNMAV
+235 LVPRNISV

-252 GAAEHAARMTSMDSA
+252 GAAEQAARMTSMDNA
-267 TRNAGDMIDGLTL
+267 TRNAGDMIDSLTL

>member
-44 PYAQRMER
+44 PYANRMER

-62 SLDTAPPMVVGSGK
+62 SLDTAPRMVVGSGK

-90 LCGAFNSNI
+90 LCGAFNTNI
-99 VRAVRRRVV
+99 VRAVRRKVA
-108 ELRDAGKTVKLYCV
+108 ELREAGKTVKLFCV
-122 GRKGQE
+122 GRKGHE
-128 SLRRDLDDLIV
+128 SLRRDLQDLIV
-139 EYITLREVRQL
+139 EYVTLREVRQL

-163 QMFTDGQFDVC
+163 QMFADGEFDVC
-174 TVFYNAFKSVI
+174 TLYYNAFKSVI

-197 KLPDPE
+197 RLPDAD
-203 AVAAAGTGDDGA
+203 AVAEDDEAAA
-215 VDLGGAIYEYEPE
+215 ELGGAIYEYEPE
-228 ENDLLGV
+228 EDELLGV
-235 LVPRNMAV
+235 LVPRNMSV

-252 GAAEHAARMTSMDSA
+252 GAAEHAARMTSMDNA
-267 TRNAGDMIDGLTL
+267 TRNAGEMIDGLTL